1 MPEDSLPLTWGIS
14 GEICKEKAAAWFTP
28 TCVGNM
34 SSPRILA
41 LNKEAHSHLR
51 RGYHRL
57 NGLFKMLK
65 DLLPLT
71 WETSS
76 RPDRWKPYGRLT
88 LTNVRNIKNTSIF
101 LQVRKTNPYKHR
113 EYCRSTSKL
122 KNIHRITPTYVGN
135 ISLIWGMLLLMR
147 THPYLRREY
156 LVLFL
161 ASVEP
166 RDSPPLK

>member
-1 MPEDSLPLTWGIS
+1 MWEIWTVFLKPGLEIELTFAYT
-14 GEICKEKAAAWFTP
+14 K
-28 TCVGNM
+28 NM
-34 SSPRILA
+34 THTFHTRCPCRT
-41 LNKEAHSHLR
+41 HSHL
-51 RGYHRL
+51 HREHHKL
-57 NGLFKMLK
+57 NSLFKMLK

-147 THPYLRREY
+147 THPYLRRKY